1 MKKTNSNGKSKR
13 TKVTNIIIIIVAAC
27 FFVTGVVLLLIDP
40 IKSRMRM
47 NITEDALTSIEAQ
60 ISKNA
65 LNTAETGEET
75 TESTPITIIVP
86 KEGFEVAGESYDF
99 YGEEEELQELYN
111 EVEDMEANLPD
122 NISLTCIGILKID
135 KINLNLPCWHVASR
149 VALRYGL
156 GHYEESV
163 MPGESGNSTILG
175 HRNQHTSTM
184 FYRLKE
190 VKKND
195 TVRFLLPSGRE
206 LVYKVK
212 EVKFVSPEHLVEN
225 IVGDASSSERLTLVT
240 CATERGKGYRR
251 LVICV
256 PK

>member
-1 MKKTNSNGKSKR
+1 MKKTNRSARNKS
-13 TKVTNIIIIIVAAC
+13 TKVTNIILIVVAAC
-27 FFVTGVVLLLIDP
+27 FFVVGIVLLLIDP
-40 IKSRMRM
+40 LRSRNRM
-47 NITEDALTSIEAQ
+47 KITEDALSSIEEQ
-60 ISKNA
+60 IQYNSVNSS
-65 LNTAETGEET
+65 EGET
-75 TESTPITIIVP
+75 TESTPITVIVP
-86 KEGFEVAGESYDF
+86 KQGNEVAGESYDF
-99 YGEEEELQELYN
+99 YGEEEEMQELYD
-111 EVEDMEANLPD
+111 EVDEMEANLPD
-122 NISLTCIGILKID
+122 NISLTCIGVLKID

-163 MPGESGNSTILG
+163 MPGERGNSTILG

-190 VKKND
+190 VKKGD
-195 TVRFLLPSGRE
+195 TVRFLLPSGKE

-212 EVKFVSPEHLVEN
+212 EVKFVGPNDLLDN
-225 IVGDASSSERLTLVT
+225 IVAGASSSERLTLVT